1 MNGLGRCLNAH
12 NGICHQRHTVI
23 NQHSGHNTHDDRL
36 NPTPIINDHRS
47 NGNQNIQHRRSH
59 ICNPRKPIDQGCG
72 DLLELGAVSNL
83 VDLGQDRGKHGKG
96 FIFHPGPN
104 LRPSLGHGIELCVG
118 FIRHSKHGVLH
129 HFSRY
134 LAFLCNRLDGT
145 FRNPHILF
153 NSSCDTRCTVQN
165 GVQFFTTKRTR
176 RHCLCKLDHGV
187 ALLLGRSA
195 ANNKLLVHLLHES
208 NDLIHVTV
216 EGVTGVQAKFR
227 NGGSG
232 IKVNG
237 SGTLGGSHDLLFQ
250 HIHGTAIIHQQIQ
263 SGFGACQFIR
273 NVQRLID
280 PGDTTSGNGNFLDGG
295 QKSIGGIVTP
305 TNGIIE
311 LLLFI
316 IGVPDIFFNG
326 IKGGSRFRP
335 FFTGFPD
342 CRRVNGSTGSL
353 LHGFK
358 GVQHNTHSLVHTL
371 KGAGNTIIKGNSGSD
386 SSHRDHHLSWRIAGA
401 LMVSAPALFAFNFL
415 LLLLFSFHPNI
426 NGRNDEGPFTPGQ
439 SIEGGRC

>member
-1 MNGLGRCLNAH
+1 M
-12 NGICHQRHTVI
+12 
-23 NQHSGHNTHDDRL
+23 
-36 NPTPIINDHRS
+36 
-47 NGNQNIQHRRSH
+47 
-59 ICNPRKPIDQGCG
+59 
-72 DLLELGAVSNL
+72 
-83 VDLGQDRGKHGKG
+83 VDFGQDRGKHRKG
-96 FIFHPGPN
+96 LILHINPN

-118 FIRHSKHGVLH
+118 FVRHSKHGVLH

-134 LAFLCNRLDGT
+134 LAFLCNRLNGT

-153 NSSCDTRCTVQN
+153 NGSCDTRRTVQN
-165 GVQFFTTKRTR
+165 RIQFFTTKRTR

-187 ALLLGRSA
+187 ALLLGRST
-195 ANNKLLVHLLHES
+195 ANNKLFVHLFHEG
-208 NDLIHVTV
+208 NDLIHIAT

-232 IKVNG
+232 VKISG

-250 HIHGTAIIHQQIQ
+250 GFNGTAIIHKQIQ

-273 NVQRLID
+273 NVQHLID
-280 PGDTTSGNGNFLDGG
+280 SGDTTSGNGNFLDDG
-295 QKSIGGIVTP
+295 QKPVGGIATP
-305 TNGIIE
+305 TDGIVEI
-311 LLLFI
+311 LLFVV
-316 IGVPDIFFNG
+316 GVPDIFFNG
-326 IKGGSRFRP
+326 IKGGSRFCP

>member
-1 MNGLGRCLNAH
+1 MNCLNCGLNRH
-12 NGICHQRHTVI
+12 NGISNQHDTVI
-23 NQHSGHNTHDDRL
+23 DQHSGHNAHDNRL
-36 NPTPIINDHRS
+36 NPTPIINDHGS
-47 NGNQNIQHRRSH
+47 NGNQNIQHRRSN
-59 ICNPRKPIDQGCG
+59 IGNPGKAIDQGRG
-72 DLLELGAVSNL
+72 HLLELGTIGNL
-83 VDLGQDRGKHGKG
+83 IDFGQDRGEHGKG
-96 FIFHPGPN
+96 LILHPGPN

-118 FIRHSKHGVLH
+118 FVRHSKHGVLH

-145 FRNPHILF
+145 FRNAHIFF
-153 NSSCDTRCTVQN
+153 NGSCDTRRTVQN
-165 GVQFFTTKRTR
+165 RVQFFTTKRTR

-187 ALLLGRSA
+187 ALLLGRST
-195 ANNKLLVHLLHES
+195 ANNKLFVHLFHEG
-208 NDLIHVTV
+208 NDLIHIAT

-232 IKVNG
+232 VKISG

-250 HIHGTAIIHQQIQ
+250 GFNGTAIIHKQSQ

-273 NVQRLID
+273 NVLHLID
-280 PGDTTSGNGNFLDGG
+280 PDDTTSGNGNFLDGG

>member
-1 MNGLGRCLNAH
+1 M
-12 NGICHQRHTVI
+12 
-23 NQHSGHNTHDDRL
+23 
-36 NPTPIINDHRS
+36 
-47 NGNQNIQHRRSH
+47 
-59 ICNPRKPIDQGCG
+59 
-72 DLLELGAVSNL
+72 
-83 VDLGQDRGKHGKG
+83 VDFGQDRGKHRKG
-96 FIFHPGPN
+96 LILHINPN

-118 FIRHSKHGVLH
+118 FVRHSKHGVLH

-134 LAFLCNRLDGT
+134 LAFLCNRLNGT

-153 NSSCDTRCTVQN
+153 NGSCDTRRTVQN
-165 GVQFFTTKRTR
+165 RVQFFTTKRTR

-187 ALLLGRSA
+187 ALLLGRST
-195 ANNKLLVHLLHES
+195 ANNKLFVHLFHEG
-208 NDLIHVTV
+208 NDLIHIAT

-232 IKVNG
+232 VKISG

-250 HIHGTAIIHQQIQ
+250 GFNGTAIIHKQIQ

-273 NVQRLID
+273 NVQHLID
-280 PGDTTSGNGNFLDGG
+280 PGDTTSGNGNFLDNG
-295 QKSIGGIVTP
+295 QKPIGGIATP
-305 TNGIIE
+305 TDGIVE
-311 LLLFI
+311 LLLFV

-358 GVQHNTHSLVHTL
+358 GVQHNPHCLVHTL
-371 KGAGNTIIKGNSGSD
+371 KGAGHTIIKGNSGPD
-386 SSHRDHHLSWRIAGA
+386 SSHRDHHLSWRIEAGA

-426 NGRNDEGPFTPGQ
+426 NGRNDEGPFTAGQ
-439 SIEGGRC
+439 SIEGGRCQMKFVKAIVSNIRFTITFTDQFFASSTSSCMVVSKPHTS